1 MESKTAVKG
10 AVARKRQEQVRAL
23 GKRVQWV
30 GSETA
35 YLVVKFE
42 KKWIIFQ
49 QVRAK
54 RRLKIGG
61 SEGQCHNKLNWRT
74 I

>member
-1 MESKTAVKG
+1 MKG

-42 KKWIIFQ
+42 KKWIIF
-49 QVRAK
+49 
-54 RRLKIGG
+54 
-61 SEGQCHNKLNWRT
+61 
-74 I
+74 